1 MSGEPAPSRRLLAL
15 VAAAALAFGAC
26 GSSGTAAGT
35 ASAGGS
41 PGPGSG
47 SGSTPAAVSPGA
59 QGAVPA
65 PAAAASGG
73 APAAPP
79 TGATGTSSPSS
90 TAAPMVPLA
99 VVTGFANYRVD
110 AVTPASLAT
119 RAAAGTLL
127 VPCGAEASLAALF
140 AQARGSGTTAGQ
152 APEAS
157 ARGTSAPAPSAGA
170 AASAPPGPPGGVAA
184 PAPSA
189 TPTCVPA
196 DTIPGLLHAS
206 STGLALLPPGLVT
219 PAVRVVPVGSADLF
233 GETPARAA
241 PYPLAIP
248 VPAGWP
254 ASWTTYD
261 PANVRVILTTGV
273 NCPDRGVSYQTNVLG
288 RGWDWLLQAGTA
300 RYTGRHWDPA
310 FGWWVVDAVRTG
322 HAGAVWALIRNADI
336 AVSDFECSMTRQFTQ
351 HDSGTVF
358 SIDPKVAPLMAR
370 AGFDVATIAADH
382 NTNPGLGAVVETVDL
397 FRANGIHPVGGG
409 ATLAQALQPA
419 VLDVD
424 GIRFGFV
431 GFDAIGG
438 SAAATADSP
447 GVAPLTTANARTAI
461 AAARRE
467 GAQVVVALPQWSSVE
482 YRAAFTGFQRSLIT
496 ELEAAGA
503 DAIVGADFHW
513 AGAISITPGGRA
525 GYRFVSASQGNF
537 WFGQDWSRQ
546 TQEGVMT
553 MLTFVGTRLTQVRL
567 IPTVVLDDAQPNLTD
582 PATDGQF
589 VLRQVLSVSRL
600 LNP

>member
-1 MSGEPAPSRRLLAL
+1 MTAAL
-15 VAAAALAFGAC
+15 VVGAC
-26 GSSGTAAGT
+26 GSTGTAART
-35 ASAGGS
+35 APAGGS
-41 PGPGSG
+41 SGPGSASVPPAAQASPG
-47 SGSTPAAVSPGA
+47 WTPGHAPTAAPTGAAGTPAP
-59 QGAVPA
+59 P
-65 PAAAASGG
+65 PAAA
-73 APAAPP
+73 
-79 TGATGTSSPSS
+79 
-90 TAAPMVPLA
+90 VPLA
-99 VVTGFANYRVD
+99 VVTGFSNYRVD
-110 AVTPASLAT
+110 RVTLASLAT

-127 VPCGAEASLAALF
+127 VPCGAEAGLAALF
-140 AQARGSGTTAGQ
+140 AGAGGA
-152 APEAS
+152 APVAS
-157 ARGTSAPAPSAGA
+157 AASPAPS
-170 AASAPPGPPGGVAA
+170 
-184 PAPSA
+184 
-189 TPTCVPA
+189 CVPA
-196 DTIPGLLHAS
+196 DAISGLLHAS
-206 STGLALLPPGLVT
+206 STGLALVPPGLVT
-219 PAVRVVPVGSADLF
+219 PAVRVVPVGDADLF
-233 GETPARAA
+233 GETPARTA
-241 PYPLAIP
+241 PYPLTIP
-248 VPAGWP
+248 TPPGWP
-254 ASWTTYD
+254 ASWTAYD
-261 PANVRVILTTGV
+261 PGSVRVVLTTGV

-288 RGWDWLLQAGTA
+288 KGWDWLLQAGTA

-310 FGWWVVDAVRTG
+310 FGWWMVDAVRTD

-336 AVSDFECSMTRQFTQ
+336 AVSDFECSMTRHFTQ

-358 SIDPKVAPLMAR
+358 SIDPRVAPLMAR

-382 NTNPGLGAVVETVDL
+382 NTNPGLEAVVETVNL

-419 VLDVD
+419 VLDV
-424 GIRFGFV
+424 GGTRFGFV

-438 SAAATADSP
+438 SAAATATSP
-447 GVAPLTTANARTAI
+447 GVAPLTPANARTAI
-461 AAARRE
+461 AMARRE
-467 GAQVVVALPQWSSVE
+467 GAQVVIALPQWSSVE
-482 YRAAFTGFQRSLIT
+482 YRAGFTAFQRSLVT

-589 VLRQVLSVSRL
+589 VLRQVLAVSQV